1 MDLQQSFKIRKANLN
16 DAINCAGI
24 HQQEIK
30 TGFLSQLG
38 IQFLVMLYEAI
49 VVTQHACCFVVE
61 DENGKVIGFI
71 AGCFNTSKFY
81 KEFLIKYG
89 FKAILILFPNMVK
102 PVMLKKIFEIV
113 KYPFMPKDKSKT
125 NDPEAELLSIAVE
138 AYAKGTGVSHEL
150 AHTLFNELKDR
161 KIKNIKVVVNDGNS
175 RANKFYKGLG
185 FELHS
190 IISIHGSEI
199 SNLYIKKL

>member
-1 MDLQQSFKIRKANLN
+1 MQHNFKIRKANSN
-16 DAINCAGI
+16 DAIDCARI

-38 IQFLVMLYEAI
+38 IQFLVMLYKAI
-49 VVTQHACCFVVE
+49 VITQYACCFVVE
-61 DENGKVIGFI
+61 DENGKVTGFI
-71 AGCFNTSKFY
+71 TGCFNTSKFY
-81 KEFLIKYG
+81 EEFIIKYG
-89 FKAILILFPNMVK
+89 LKVILVLFPNLVK

-125 NDPEAELLSIAVE
+125 NDTESELLSIAVE
-138 AYAKGTGVSHEL
+138 ACAKGTGVSQEL

-161 KIKNIKVVVNDGNS
+161 KIKNIKVVVSDGNI

-185 FELHS
+185 FKLYS